1 MIIKEIQSFI
11 TKDYI
16 IIELSFII
24 LILLV
29 FGIAKIISAKI
40 LGDAYKTVSDIES
53 RILKENPINDKDV
66 LKHYRKITIFSDTAI
81 VGAIILVY
89 LFVCIPVYLSQGIRL
104 VMFFIM
110 ITIPLLPI
118 AIIISLKRVRKY
130 NKFLARSIL
139 VEGKITEGAKVN
151 TIGRSAKIE
160 VWYEFFDG
168 YGREHKCRQR
178 VSRFLFQ
185 LSYRKQIEK
194 WEKLYYS
201 GKRVNILVNA
211 YETNMS
217 YLPMREDYCKEY
229 GKLYSLDLEQ

>member
-1 MIIKEIQSFI
+1 MIISEMLLVK
-11 TKDYI
+11 TKDYF
-16 IIELSFII
+16 IIELSAIV
-24 LILLV
+24 LLLLV
-29 FGIAKIISAKI
+29 IGIAKIISAKI

-53 RILKENPINDKDV
+53 RILKEKPINDKDV

-81 VGAIILVY
+81 MGAIILVY
-89 LFVCIPVYLSQGIRL
+89 LFVCVPVYLSQGIRL
-104 VMFFIM
+104 VIFFIM
-110 ITIPLLPI
+110 LTIPLLPI

-130 NKFLARSIL
+130 NKYFARSIL

-151 TIGRSAKIE
+151 AIGRSAKIE
-160 VWYEFFDG
+160 VWYEFIDI
-168 YGREHKCRQR
+168 YGREHKCRQM
-178 VSRFLFQ
+178 VNRFLFQ
-185 LSYRKQIEK
+185 LPYRKQIEK